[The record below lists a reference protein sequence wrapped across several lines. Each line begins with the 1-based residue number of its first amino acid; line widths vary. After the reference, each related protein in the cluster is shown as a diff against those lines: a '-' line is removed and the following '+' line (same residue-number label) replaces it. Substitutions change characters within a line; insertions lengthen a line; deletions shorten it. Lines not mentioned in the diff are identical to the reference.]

1 MSYELS
7 TLFLLGSGY
16 LMLLFGIAYI
26 TDNGYIPRKIV
37 QSPIVYVLS
46 LGVFASVWAYY
57 TSISNALENGY
68 GFLANSI
75 GISLAFLFS

>member
-37 QSPIVYVLS
+37 QSPIV
-46 LGVFASVWAYY
+46 
-57 TSISNALENGY
+57 
-68 GFLANSI
+68 
-75 GISLAFLFS
+75 